1 MSIQRLHP
9 QPSVSRKVG
18 IFRLQLFKPSE
29 TFIYEQA
36 GRLAR
41 YSPVYIGSRSFG
53 DPGNRTVRGSAAKPD
68 ASSLRALSTALLPRA
83 RPFLPGLAQDRLSL
97 IHCHFGVDGVYAVPL
112 AQRLG
117 IPLVTTLHGFDVT
130 RTDLDCLRSGRPALV
145 NGVLFRK
152 RLAARGSMF
161 LCVSEFIR
169 QSALARGYPPDKL
182 RVHYIGIDC
191 ERIAPRQGPGQ
202 PGMIVHVAR
211 LVEKKGTT
219 YLLRAVAKLAPEFED
234 LRLVVIGDGPRR
246 ADLEAQ
252 AAALGIAGRC
262 RFVGTLP
269 NHEVMAWIRQA
280 AVKVV
285 PSITAADGD
294 MEGFGIVN
302 LEASAQGVP
311 VVASES
317 GGIGEAIVNEQTGLL
332 CPERDVEALSASIR
346 KLLLNPDLRTEMGLR
361 GRTRVEQ
368 SFNIARQT
376 GTLESI
382 YDEAIDAARV
392 SRIA

>member
-1 MSIQRLHP
+1 
-9 QPSVSRKVG
+9 
-18 IFRLQLFKPSE
+18 
-29 TFIYEQA
+29 
-36 GRLAR
+36 
-41 YSPVYIGSRSFG
+41 
-53 DPGNRTVRGSAAKPD
+53 
-68 ASSLRALSTALLPRA
+68 
-83 RPFLPGLAQDRLSL
+83 
-97 IHCHFGVDGVYAVPL
+97 
-112 AQRLG
+112 
-117 IPLVTTLHGFDVT
+117 
-130 RTDLDCLRSGRPALV
+130 
-145 NGVLFRK
+145 
-152 RLAARGSMF
+152 
-161 LCVSEFIR
+161 
-169 QSALARGYPPDKL
+169 
-182 RVHYIGIDC
+182 
-191 ERIAPRQGPGQ
+191 
-202 PGMIVHVAR
+202 
-211 LVEKKGTT
+211 VEKKGTT

-346 KLLLNPDLRTEMGLR
+346 KLLLNP
-361 GRTRVEQ
+361 
-368 SFNIARQT
+368 I
-376 GTLESI
+376 
-382 YDEAIDAARV
+382 
-392 SRIA
+392 